1 MQFIKSIR
9 DYNISWCWWY
19 YGMVWWYSVDSHKTE
34 MIVNHSNQITQDTL
48 HNLLLFTDCQAF
60 SLFNYYGS
68 NKIVASV
75 FIGLDWNT
83 TQWMYCVIATNVN
96 NTALKLAPFQFQTYR
111 FSGKLIWQQQNF
123 GIDCRYLEALGVKLP
138 YFCLNEPVEVL
149 LGEIRTENHD

>member
-19 YGMVWWYSVDSHKTE
+19 YGMVWWYYVDSHKTE
-34 MIVNHSNQITQDTL
+34 MNVNHSNQITQDTL

-68 NKIVASV
+68 NKISSICLHW
-75 FIGLDWNT
+75 IGLEHNT
-83 TQWMYCVIATNVN
+83 MNVLRHRNN